1 MGHSRQ
7 FVAILTSSP
16 ALSSILS
23 MVLDCEE
30 HLNVQSFDRPNVL
43 KTHLR
48 IAPVDLIICDYEIG
62 ETLAP
67 QLAIDMRRQLPT
79 RQFQMIVLSNF
90 ISAELKQSCNFA
102 AIDEVIV
109 KPMSPLFLR
118 DRVVARLEKTD
129 QSRDSLLT
137 QENTS
142 IQAIPAIKVPDNVVP
157 LFPPT
162 EPTYI

>member
-1 MGHSRQ
+1 MGRLRQ

-30 HLNVQSFDRPNVL
+30 HLNVQSFDRVNVL

-48 IAPVDLIICDYEIG
+48 IAPVDIIICDYEIG

-67 QLAIDMRRQLPT
+67 QFAIDMRRQLPT
-79 RQFQMIVLSNF
+79 RQFQMIMLTSF
-90 ISAELKQSCNFA
+90 ITAELKQSCNFA

-118 DRVVARLEKTD
+118 DRVLSRLEKAK
-129 QSRDSLLT
+129 QSEDSFYSLDKTPLQT
-137 QENTS
+137 ISS
-142 IQAIPAIKVPDNVVP
+142 IEPSNNVVA
-157 LFPPT
+157 LFPT
-162 EPTYI
+162 S

>member
-1 MGHSRQ
+1 MGYSRQ

-16 ALSSILS
+16 ALSSIIS

-30 HLNVQSFDRPNVL
+30 HLNVQSFDRVNVL

-67 QLAIDMRRQLPT
+67 QFAIDLRRQLPT

-90 ISAELKQSCNFA
+90 ISPELKQSCNFA

-118 DRVVARLEKTD
+118 DRVISRLETAK
-129 QSRDSLLT
+129 QSEGHFHLP
-137 QENTS
+137 EKMPHPS
-142 IQAIPAIKVPDNVVP
+142 IPQIKMPNNVVH
-157 LFPPT
+157 LFPPS